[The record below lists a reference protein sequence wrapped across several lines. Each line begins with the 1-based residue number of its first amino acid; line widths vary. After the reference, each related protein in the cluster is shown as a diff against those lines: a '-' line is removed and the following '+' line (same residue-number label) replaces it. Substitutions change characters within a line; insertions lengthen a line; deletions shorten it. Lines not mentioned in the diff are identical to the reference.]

1 MSKEIKIILFI
12 AISMIINIIAPI
24 MCINTVRDY
33 TRTSEIVGSPSNEI
47 VISEFVPV
55 ENYVFQENLS
65 KINFVADE
73 ETGYYLYSYYFS
85 AKDFDSSKHNYS
97 IFIND
102 YALTITSLQNKAISG
117 QYKMNF
123 KDISGNILNT
133 VTIDVTFEFY
143 SSYSYLFLKIDT
155 TDITYFNGFR
165 ENPGF
170 VLTLSAVSYSVGEL
184 EINSTE
190 DVIIPT
196 IYDVTF
202 KVDDEVY
209 QVYNIESGSHTQVPT
224 NPLKNGYSFKGWSID
239 GTNKVDLNEYV
250 IEEDTTL
257 IALWKDLEVVLCSID
272 GMLNYTTNRK
282 ISVSQPLMFE
292 KSSLYSKIVV
302 TITTNDE
309 IISNTLY
316 TFEKTDESEMCEY
329 WTLTV
334 DPILLNDT
342 SVITVEHKV

>member
-55 ENYVFQENLS
+55 KNYVFQENLS

-85 AKDFDSSKHNYS
+85 TKDFDSSKNNYE

-133 VTIDVTFEFY
+133 VTIDITFEFY

-170 VLTLSAVSYSVGEL
+170 VLTLSAVDYGMNGIIIDSDEDVTDEVETSYTAKFIVNEELYAVKTVKESENYAITLPDNPDIENFAGWTVDGQTKVDFSSFIWTADTTFTALIGEYCEVKLIYDDGTEFATYSVL
-184 EINSTE
+184 SYT
-190 DVIIPT
+190 T
-196 IYDVTF
+196 IADIKLLY
-202 KVDDEVY
+202 
-209 QVYNIESGSHTQVPT
+209 T
-224 NPLKNGYSFKGWSID
+224 NKPKKTDHSFKGWSID
-239 GTNKVDLNEYV
+239 GETVLEDDYIV
-250 IEEDTTL
+250 MADTTL
-257 IALWKDLEVVLCSID
+257 IGVFKRY
-272 GMLNYTTNRK
+272 G
-282 ISVSQPLMFE
+282 
-292 KSSLYSKIVV
+292 
-302 TITTNDE
+302 
-309 IISNTLY
+309 
-316 TFEKTDESEMCEY
+316 SE
-329 WTLTV
+329 L
-334 DPILLNDT
+334 
-342 SVITVEHKV
+342 